1 MFFES
6 DTPEQ
11 IEKFGIALLTGK
23 GKFHFIASVSDQSSG
38 PESIRLMCRSGSLD
52 APISVLKKSRWFCD
66 EMDAADRFR
75 KNPNACHKCLRA
87 METIRFER
95 ERLRNFA

>member
-6 DTPEQ
+6 DMPEQ

-23 GKFHFIASVSDQSSG
+23 GKFHFIASVPAEPPG
-38 PESIRLMCRSGSLD
+38 TERIRLMCRSGSLD
-52 APISVLKKSRWFCD
+52 SPNPVLKKSRWFGD
-66 EMDAADRFR
+66 EMEAADRFR